1 MAAILKY
8 STVYTVMVHRRIDT
22 DATDKRGLP
31 GGWANGI
38 SEAGDRTVASTEK
51 QVVVPN
57 FSDLTLWEQLPLE
70 LSRGGAG
77 A

>member
-1 MAAILKY
+1 
-8 STVYTVMVHRRIDT
+8 MVPRRNDT
-22 DATDKRGLP
+22 DAADKRGLL
-31 GGWANGI
+31 GGWANVV

-51 QVVVPN
+51 QAVVPN

-70 LSRGGAG
+70 LCRGGAG